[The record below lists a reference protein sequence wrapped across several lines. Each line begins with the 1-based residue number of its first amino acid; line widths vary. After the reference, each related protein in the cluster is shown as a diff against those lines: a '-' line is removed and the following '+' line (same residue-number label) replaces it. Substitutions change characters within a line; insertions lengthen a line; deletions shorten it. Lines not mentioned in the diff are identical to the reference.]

1 MTAREIANDVIDLY
15 DGVIS
20 GLYDEDCAQIRM
32 MYLYVDAEYWRVV
45 DEVRN
50 IILNETV
57 YNTDFFDGKFIELPF

>member
-1 MTAREIANDVIDLY
+1 MIARDIANDVIDLY

-20 GLYDEDCAQIRM
+20 GLYDEDWAQIRM
-32 MYLYVDAEYWRVV
+32 IYLYVDAEYWRVV